1 MMRDKVGMN
10 KDEQWMRH
18 ALKLAEFAEHNGEV
32 PVGAVIVQNDMVI
45 AEGWNQPISTHD
57 ATAHAEIVALRKA
70 GYTLSNYRLPETTL
84 YVTLEPCVMC
94 IGALI
99 HARVSRVVYAA
110 TEPKTGAVESAF
122 HLCDGDM
129 HNHDLEVVGGVLADE
144 SREILQAFFKRRR
157 DEKKQSKGLSQK
169 L

>member
-1 MMRDKVGMN
+1 MTN
-10 KDEQWMRH
+10 DERWMQH
-18 ALKLAEFAEHNGEV
+18 ALKLAEYAEHNGEV

-70 GYTLSNYRLPETTL
+70 GYTLSNYRLPDTTL

-99 HARVSRVVYAA
+99 HARVCRVVYAA

-122 HLCDGDM
+122 QLCANDL
-129 HNHDLEVVGGVLADE
+129 HNHEIEILGGVLADE
-144 SREILQAFFKRRR
+144 SSEMLKRFFKKRR
-157 DEKKQSKGLSQK
+157 DDKKK
-169 L
+169 LKALNHKS

>member
-1 MMRDKVGMN
+1 MR
-10 KDEQWMRH
+10 Q
-18 ALKLAEFAEHNGEV
+18 ALKLAEYADHNGEV
-32 PVGAVIVQNDMVI
+32 PVGAVLVQNDMVI

-57 ATAHAEIVALRKA
+57 ATAHAEIIALRKA

-110 TEPKTGAVESAF
+110 TEPKTGAIESAF
-122 HLCDGDM
+122 QLCDGNK
-129 HNHDLEVVGGVLADE
+129 HNHTIETLGGVLAEE
-144 SREILQAFFKRRR
+144 SSEMLRQFFKKRR
-157 DEKKQSKGLSQK
+157 DEKKA
-169 L
+169 

>member
-1 MMRDKVGMN
+1 M
-10 KDEQWMRH
+10 QH
-18 ALKLAEFAEHNGEV
+18 ALKLAEHAEHNGEV

-94 IGALI
+94 IGALM

-110 TEPKTGAVESAF
+110 TEPKTGAIESAF
-122 HLCDGDM
+122 QLCDSDK
-129 HNHDLEVVGGVLADE
+129 HNHNIEVVGGVLANE
-144 SREILQAFFKRRR
+144 SREMLQAFFKRRR
-157 DEKKQSKGLSQK
+157 LEKKSKI
-169 L
+169 